1 MFSSVCNIREKRRDV
16 LQITIYMLGKFRV
29 LFCYGKYLL
38 TCLRVLNNFLFKIFL
53 FSFISYEIVN
63 RVE

>member
-38 TCLRVLNNFLFKIFL
+38 TCLRVLIIFDLRSSYSHLFLMKSLI
-53 FSFISYEIVN
+53 E
-63 RVE
+63 

>member
-16 LQITIYMLGKFRV
+16 LQITIYKLGTLRV

-38 TCLRVLNNFLFKIFL
+38 TCLRVLNN
-53 FSFISYEIVN
+53 V
-63 RVE
+63 